1 VHSRLSPTPKI
12 HFNFELKLTRL
23 SSLPQ
28 IIVNITSLDA
38 FSVVTDILNFL
49 EESKRSS
56 SEHVQMERSHEL
68 LELLNTLI
76 NTTEDNIVIL
86 NKENLQ
92 SVLTCLQVTQAKV
105 RLLQAQSQL
114 LNDEL
119 INLKNQQPM
128 KYFEL
133 FFVQNNPLY
142 DDDDDDDFDQQSVK
156 EQINKPTSEANSNE
170 NESQAGDA
178 KAQSDTTSISES
190 KCEACHQVQHD
201 LSKPIIRPWEELH
214 FNRNRHG
221 LGYEN
226 QNNFHIPNYSK
237 PILFVSAGLLQENS
251 TSNVDDQDFK
261 CQHCNRVGHMENN
274 CFDLHPCQ
282 HCGKHNH
289 SSERCSTLKK
299 PTRLKLHYEW
309 IDP

>member
-1 VHSRLSPTPKI
+1 
-12 HFNFELKLTRL
+12 
-23 SSLPQ
+23 
-28 IIVNITSLDA
+28 
-38 FSVVTDILNFL
+38 
-49 EESKRSS
+49 
-56 SEHVQMERSHEL
+56 MERSREL

-76 NTTEDNIVIL
+76 NTTEENTMIL
-86 NKENLQ
+86 NKTTLQ
-92 SVLTCLQVTQAKV
+92 SVLTCLQVMQAKV
-105 RLLQAQSQL
+105 RLLQEQSHL

-119 INLKNQQPM
+119 IELKSQQPV
-128 KYFEL
+128 KFSEL
-133 FFVQNNPLY
+133 VFVQNNPLY

-170 NESQAGDA
+170 DESQAEDA

-226 QNNFHIPNYSK
+226 QNSFHIPNYSK
-237 PILFVSAGLLQENS
+237 PILFVSAGFLQENS
-251 TSNVDDQDFK
+251 TSNVEDQDVK
-261 CQHCNRVGHMENN
+261 CQHCNRVGHMENH

-289 SSERCSTLKK
+289 SSDRCSTLKK
-299 PTRLKLHYEW
+299 PARLKIHYEW
-309 IDP
+309 IDPWKWSSTTKRLYKSYRRIQSRVKTNLVSHNIFVPHISGPLMA